1 MLSPVAV
8 VRPSVLL
15 KAVQPARPPVAALQA
30 LARLGR
36 RHRFERGRAVLRC
49 GEPTRSLWLLE
60 RGRVSIGRHD
70 AAGHWS
76 PSRSV
81 HEAEWIDA
89 WSAWLGSPLL
99 EGALAESECIVWEF
113 TLAEL
118 EGVCAA
124 HPAALQALIVP
135 AAARVRR
142 LVDERQGLLSQ
153 DVLAR
158 CARWLL
164 EALALDGH
172 GGQTVVLAQR
182 KRSVAAELGATPETF
197 SRTLRLLRERGVID
211 VAGYRIRV
219 RDVDAL
225 QGFAAGRVRPG

>member
-15 KAVQPARPPVAALQA
+15 KAVQPARPPAAALQA

-36 RHRFERGRAVLRC
+36 RHHFARGSLVLRT
-49 GEPTRSLWLLE
+49 GAPTRSLWLLE
-60 RGRVSIGRHD
+60 RGSVSIGRHD

-76 PSRSV
+76 PSSSV
-81 HEAEWIDA
+81 REAEWIDA
-89 WSAWLGSPLL
+89 WSAWLGTPLL
-99 EGALAESECIVWEF
+99 EGALAESDCIVWEF
-113 TLAEL
+113 GLADL
-118 EGVCAA
+118 ESVCAA
-124 HPAALQALIVP
+124 HPGALQALVVP

-142 LVDERQGLLSQ
+142 LADDRLGLLSQ

-164 EALALDGH
+164 DALAHDAR
-172 GGQTVVLAQR
+172 GGRTVVLAQR
-182 KRSVAAELGATPETF
+182 KRSVAAQLGATPETF

-211 VAGYRIRV
+211 VAGYHIRV
-219 RDVDAL
+219 CDLDAL
-225 QGFAAGRVRPG
+225 HGLANGVRPG

>member
-8 VRPSVLL
+8 LRPSVLL
-15 KAVQPARPPVAALQA
+15 KAVQPARPPAAALQA

-36 RHRFERGRAVLRC
+36 RHRFERGSAVLRC

-60 RGRVSIGRHD
+60 RGGVSVGRHD
-70 AAGHWS
+70 ATGHWT
-76 PSRSV
+76 PSGSV
-81 HEAEWIDA
+81 REAEWIDA
-89 WSAWLGSPLL
+89 WSAWLGAPPL
-99 EGALAESECIVWEF
+99 EGALAESDCIVWEF
-113 TLAEL
+113 ALADL
-118 EGVCAA
+118 ERVCAA
-124 HPAALQALIVP
+124 HPGVLPALVVP
-135 AAARVRR
+135 VAARVHR
-142 LVDERQGLLSQ
+142 LADDRQGLLSQ

-164 EALALDGH
+164 ESLAHDGN

-182 KRSVAAELGATPETF
+182 KRSVAAQLGATPETF

-211 VAGYRIRV
+211 VEGYRIRV

-225 QGFAAGRVRPG
+225 HVFAAGRVRPG

>member
-1 MLSPVAV
+1 
-8 VRPSVLL
+8 
-15 KAVQPARPPVAALQA
+15 VQPARPPAATLQA
-30 LARLGR
+30 LARLA
-36 RHRFERGRAVLRC
+36 RHHHVERGSVVLRR

-60 RGRVSIGRHD
+60 RGSVSTGRHD

-76 PSRSV
+76 SSSSV
-81 HEAEWIDA
+81 RDAEWIDA

-99 EGALAESECIVWEF
+99 EGALAETDCIVWEF
-113 TLAEL
+113 ALADL
-118 EGVCAA
+118 ERAWA
-124 HPAALQALIVP
+124 EHPGALQALVVP

-142 LVDERQGLLSQ
+142 LVDDRQGLLSH

-164 EALALDGH
+164 DALAHDGQ

-182 KRSVAAELGATPETF
+182 KRSVAAQLGATPETF

-225 QGFAAGRVRPG
+225 HDLADGRVRPG